1 MAFADLADTVEAS
14 ASDRLS
20 LAFDGPADAPGAA
33 ALSAEADN
41 LVLKAARLL
50 AERAGVSPHAAL
62 RLAKN
67 IPVAA
72 GLGGGSADAAAA
84 LLALVELWRLRL
96 SEQELFD
103 LAAAL
108 GADVPMCLAGRTSF
122 VSGVGERLQV
132 APALPPC
139 AILLVNPGV
148 ALSTADVFAARHGG
162 FAPSRPTPS
171 WSSLADFI
179 ELLSERGN
187 DLTPAAV
194 SLRPVIGEL
203 LSFLRATNGARYTAM
218 SGSGATCF
226 ALYAT
231 AAEARRAA
239 TRLPPDWWH
248 HAGSIGANSESFVNS
263 FGVHFRHL
271 SADCHPERKRG
282 TFAWRRLRIPRLRRM

>member
-1 MAFADLADTVEAS
+1 VAFADLADIVEAS
-14 ASDRLS
+14 ASDRLT
-20 LAFDGPADAPGAA
+20 LAFDGPAIAPGAA
-33 ALSAEADN
+33 ALSAESDN

-50 AERAGVSPHAAL
+50 AERAGVAPLAAL

-84 LLALVELWRLRL
+84 LRALVDLWRLRL

-103 LAAAL
+103 LAATL

-122 VSGVGERLQV
+122 VSGVGERLEA

-148 ALSTADVFAARHGG
+148 SLSTADVFAARRGN
-162 FAPSRPTPS
+162 FSSVRPSAPA
-171 WSSLADFI
+171 WSGLAG
-179 ELLSERGN
+179 LVQVLAQHGN

-194 SLRPVIGEL
+194 SLRPVIGEV
-203 LSFLRATNGARYTAM
+203 LSFLGATDGARYAAM

-231 AAEARRAA
+231 VAEARQAA
-239 TRLPPDWWH
+239 ARLPQAWWH
-248 HAGSIGANSESFVNS
+248 HAG
-263 FGVHFRHL
+263 
-271 SADCHPERKRG
+271 
-282 TFAWRRLRIPRLRRM
+282 TFA

>member
-1 MAFADLADTVEAS
+1 VAFADLADIVEAS
-14 ASDRLS
+14 ASDRLT
-20 LAFDGPADAPGAA
+20 LAFDGPAITPGAA
-33 ALSAEADN
+33 ALSAESDN

-50 AERAGVSPHAAL
+50 AERAGVAPLAAL

-84 LLALVELWRLRL
+84 LRALVELWRLRL

-103 LAAAL
+103 LAATL
-108 GADVPMCLAGRTSF
+108 GADVPMCLAGRPSF
-122 VSGVGERLQV
+122 VSGVGERLEA

-148 ALSTADVFAARHGG
+148 SLSTLEVFAARRGD
-162 FAPSRPTPS
+162 FSRSRPLSHS
-171 WSSLADFI
+171 WSGMAEFVEI
-179 ELLSERGN
+179 LSEHGN

-194 SLRPVIGEL
+194 SLRPVVGEVLSL
-203 LSFLRATNGARYTAM
+203 LGATEGARYTAM

-231 AAEARRAA
+231 IAEARHAA
-239 TRLPPDWWH
+239 ARLPQTWWH
-248 HAGSIGANSESFVNS
+248 HAG
-263 FGVHFRHL
+263 
-271 SADCHPERKRG
+271 
-282 TFAWRRLRIPRLRRM
+282 TFA